1 MYKDDV
7 VRFQHM
13 LDAAREA
20 AEFMRG
26 RTRTDLDRD
35 RKLTLA
41 LVKDLEIM
49 GEAAYRI
56 SRAMR
61 DSMPGI
67 PWDDRIGMRHRL
79 VHAYFDIDLDILWE
93 TAQKDRSPLIA
104 ELDRITQGNMG

>member
-1 MYKDDV
+1 
-7 VRFQHM
+7 M

-20 AEFMRG
+20 VGFMRG
-26 RTRTDLDRD
+26 RTRADLDRD

-56 SRAMR
+56 SSTLR

-67 PWDDRIGMRHRL
+67 PWDDLIGMRHRL
-79 VHAYFDIDLDILWE
+79 VHAYFDIDLDILWKTSQE
-93 TAQKDRSPLIA
+93 DLSPLVA
-104 ELDRITQGNMG
+104 ELERITQGNVD